1 MSRDWE
7 KDLEFIR
14 GLTPPPA
21 EPFGTPVDWGR
32 FEAENGF
39 SPPSDFRAL
48 VDVYGAGFF
57 ISGRGEL
64 EIPQPLHPGR
74 TFVQGVQWQ
83 IDGLQ
88 GLQARFVD
96 FEPRWPSFP
105 APDGFLPLGGT
116 GIGWTVGWLTRGDP
130 DEWSVAINANRD
142 GWAAELRI
150 GIVQFV
156 RRWLTGNLGL
166 VEAGAFEAG
175 EVRFLAQSKNAAW
188 SGRTCHVKIE
198 FGPTPDAPSFGSTP
212 LDQLGI
218 EVLPGQVESYGAF
231 GDRAIPIHA
240 DISLGYRP
248 DEEPLVIEAV
258 ERLATRLGT
267 TIASVIALDGT
278 PGWPARRIRNR
289 TEPQG

>member
-39 SPPSDFRAL
+39 SPPSDFRTL
-48 VDVYGAGFF
+48 VDVYGAGYF

-64 EIPQPLHPGR
+64 EIPQVLHPQWS
-74 TFVQGVQWQ
+74 FVEGVQWE
-83 IDGLQ
+83 IDGLL
-88 GLQARFVD
+88 GLQARFPD
-96 FEPRWPSFP
+96 FEPEWAAFP
-105 APDGFLPLGGT
+105 APGGFLPLGGT
-116 GIGWTVGWLTRGDP
+116 GIGWTVGWLTHGSP
-130 DEWSVAINANRD
+130 DQWTVAVNGNRD

-166 VEAGAFEAG
+166 VEDEPFEPG
-175 EVRFLAQSKNAAW
+175 DVSFLAQSENAAW
-188 SGRTCHVKIE
+188 SGRTCDVKIE
-198 FGPTPDAPSFGSTP
+198 FGPTPDAHLFALTPS
-212 LDQLGI
+212 DQLSTD
-218 EVLPGQVESYGAF
+218 VAPGQVHSHGAF

-267 TIASVIALDGT
+267 TIASVTALDGT
-278 PGWPARRIRNR
+278 PGWPARRIGN
-289 TEPQG
+289 PD